1 MLRIGVLSDTHLSTC
16 TETFRRQTEAVF
28 SDCQVIIHAGDLTDP
43 GILTAFA
50 GKEVHAVHGNMCNAA
65 AQRRFP
71 QQKTIG
77 FGKFSIGLCHGAG
90 NRLDIE
96 DRLLEMFPAADC
108 IIFGH
113 THMPVRKTIGRT
125 LLLNPGSFQ
134 GTGRHGAAG
143 TYAILL
149 IDEKGLSAS
158 IYELPA
164 DL

>member
-1 MLRIGVLSDTHLSTC
+1 MLRIGVLSDTHLSIC
-16 TETFRRQTEAVF
+16 TETFRRQTAAVF

-43 GILTAFA
+43 GILTAFK
-50 GKEVHAVHGNMCNAA
+50 GKDVHVVHGNMCNAE

-71 QQKTIG
+71 QKKTIRVG
-77 FGKFSIGLCHGAG
+77 EIAIGLCHGAG

-96 DRLLEMFPAADC
+96 DRLIEMFPAADC

-134 GTGRHGAAG
+134 RTARHGATG

-149 IDEKGLSAS
+149 VDGKGFTAS

>member
-1 MLRIGVLSDTHLSTC
+1 MLRIGVLSDSHLSTC

-28 SDCQVIIHAGDLTDP
+28 CECQVIIHAGDLTAPDL
-43 GILTAFA
+43 LTAFA

-65 AQRRFP
+65 AQRRLP
-71 QQKTIG
+71 QQKTIR
-77 FGKFSIGLCHGAG
+77 FGKFSIGICHGAG
-90 NRLDIE
+90 NRLNIE

-143 TYAILL
+143 TYAILC
-149 IDEKGLSAS
+149 IDENGLSAS
-158 IYELPA
+158 IHELPA

>member
-28 SDCQVIIHAGDLTDP
+28 CECQVIIHAGDLTAPD
-43 GILTAFA
+43 ILTAFA
-50 GKEVHAVHGNMCNAA
+50 GKEIHAMHGNMCNAA

-71 QQKTIG
+71 QQKIIR
-77 FGKFSIGLCHGAG
+77 FGKFSIGICHGAG
-90 NRLDIE
+90 NRLNIE

-113 THMPVRKTIGRT
+113 THMPVKKTIGRT

-134 GTGRHGAAG
+134 RTGRHGAVG
-143 TYAILL
+143 TYAILC
-149 IDEKGLSAS
+149 IDENGLSAS
-158 IYELPA
+158 IHELPA